1 MKTYQAQVVGN
12 QGDLALVFSLE
23 MMQELGW
30 NPGDEI
36 QWEITDNEVIV
47 KKIHDHNNSNTDTDQ

>member
-1 MKTYQAQVVGN
+1 MKTYQAQVIDQDGN
-12 QGDLALVFSLE
+12 LALVFSLE

-36 QWEITDNEVIV
+36 QWEITDTKVIV
-47 KKIHDHNNSNTDTDQ
+47 KKVHEHNNPDN

>member
-1 MKTYQAQVVGN
+1 MKSYQAQVIDQDGN
-12 QGDLALVFSLE
+12 LALVFSLE

-36 QWEITDNEVIV
+36 QWEITDTQVIV
-47 KKIHDHNNSNTDTDQ
+47 KKVHENNNPDN

>member
-1 MKTYQAQVVGN
+1 MKTYQAQVIDQDGN
-12 QGDLALVFSLE
+12 LALVFSLE

-36 QWEITDNEVIV
+36 QWEITDTQVIV
-47 KKIHDHNNSNTDTDQ
+47 KKVHENNNPDN